1 MCNPVVA
8 VVAEYATHS
17 VNYFYTVVR
26 QQRVYDDVF
35 CKDVAL
41 ASCHASCGEAGVP
54 FLGLE
59 MKKTL
64 GSFGGVMLTLTLVY
78 FVFVAIS
85 KTRERYNEVA
95 VYVKSTDDVIVG
107 DDDDDSQSSAGTRVA
122 NQDQRCLG
130 RRRAFSI

>member
-1 MCNPVVA
+1 
-8 VVAEYATHS
+8 
-17 VNYFYTVVR
+17 
-26 QQRVYDDVF
+26 
-35 CKDVAL
+35 
-41 ASCHASCGEAGVP
+41 
-54 FLGLE
+54 

-95 VYVKSTDDVIVG
+95 IYVKSTDDVIG

-122 NQDQRCLG
+122 NHDQRCLG
-130 RRRAFSI
+130 RRRAFSV